1 MERPNYREERTMA
14 GLFSELTREMSS
26 LMRHEVALAKAEM
39 AEKAHQ
45 AKTGVSSLAVG
56 GMVVFAS
63 IIVLLFSAVYALA
76 QVLAPWLSALIVGV
90 VALLIGVIMLQKGR
104 SNLKAH
110 NLVPQRT
117 METMREDKSFAKQ
130 HIRST

>member
-1 MERPNYREERTMA
+1 MEKTNYRDDRSLA
-14 GLFSELTREMSS
+14 NLFSELSREMTS
-26 LMRHEVALAKAEM
+26 LVRHEVALAKSEM
-39 AEKAHQ
+39 SEKAHQ
-45 AKTGVSSLAVG
+45 AKTGITSLAVG

-76 QVLAPWLSALIVGV
+76 QVLEPWLAALIVGLIV
-90 VALLIGVIMLQKGR
+90 LVIGVIMLQKGR
-104 SNLKAH
+104 SNLKAR

-117 METMREDKSFAKQ
+117 MDTMREDKSFAKH